1 MRLVGRQKSVKIT
14 AGILIIS
21 VFILALLSL
30 LGFFK
35 DRDKK
40 NDYGVF
46 LGIEKTEIHKLD
58 GYKTVVIE
66 PSNFSKSDI
75 EQVHKDGKFVYGYL
89 NVGSIEKF
97 RSYYKDFK
105 SLSLGTYENWPDE
118 RWVDVTASD
127 WQKFIVQELGKKY
140 ADKGIDGF
148 FIDNTDVYYQYPTEG
163 TFHALCS
170 IMRGLKGYKLKVL
183 INGGDSF
190 VSRCIDENIAKDLFD
205 GINQECVFTSIDFDN
220 KSYGIQARD
229 ETKRYKEY
237 LSKVKK
243 AGLEVYLLEYGAGR
257 SIQEMIDEY
266 CKQNDFKYY
275 NAESLELK

>member
-118 RWVDVTASD
+118 RWIDVTASD

-275 NAESLELK
+275 DAESLELK

>member
-1 MRLVGRQKSVKIT
+1 MQLVRRQKSIKIIT
-14 AGILIIS
+14 GILIIS
-21 VFILALLSL
+21 IFVLALLSL
-30 LGFFK
+30 LGTFK
-35 DRDKK
+35 DMNKK
-40 NDYGVF
+40 KDYGVF
-46 LGIEKTEIHKLD
+46 LGIEKTEISKLND
-58 GYKTVVIE
+58 YKTVVIE

-118 RWVDVTASD
+118 RWIDVTASD

-148 FIDNTDVYYQYPTEG
+148 FIDNTDVYYQYPREEIFQG
-163 TFHALCS
+163 LIS
-170 IMRGLKGYKLKVL
+170 IMKGLRDYKLKII
-183 INGGDSF
+183 INGGDPF

-220 KSYGIQARD
+220 KSYGSQDRD

-243 AGLEVYLLEYGAGR
+243 AGLEVYLLEYGAGP

>member
-1 MRLVGRQKSVKIT
+1 MRLVGRQKSVKIIT
-14 AGILIIS
+14 GILIIS
-21 VFILALLSL
+21 IFVLALLSL
-30 LGFFK
+30 LGTFK
-35 DRDKK
+35 DMNKK
-40 NDYGVF
+40 KDYGVF
-46 LGIEKTEIHKLD
+46 LGIEKTEISKLND
-58 GYKTVVIE
+58 YKTVVIE

-118 RWVDVTASD
+118 RWIDVTASD

-148 FIDNTDVYYQYPTEG
+148 FIDNTDVYYQYPREEIFQGLT
-163 TFHALCS
+163 S
-170 IMRGLKGYKLKVL
+170 IMKGLRDYKFKII
-183 INGGDSF
+183 INGGDPF
-190 VSRCIDENIAKDLFD
+190 VSRCIDEKIAKDLFD

-220 KSYGIQARD
+220 KSYGIQAKD

-243 AGLEVYLLEYGAGR
+243 AGLEVYLLEYGADR

>member
-58 GYKTVVIE
+58 SYKTVVID
-66 PSNFSKSDI
+66 PSNFTKSDI
-75 EQVHKDGKFVYGYL
+75 DQLHKDNKLVYGYL
-89 NVGSIEKF
+89 NIGSIEKF
-97 RSYYKDFK
+97 RPYYKNYEK
-105 SLSLGTYENWPDE
+105 LTLATYENWPDE
-118 RWVDVTASD
+118 CWIDVTSND
-127 WQKFIVQELGKKY
+127 WQEFVVKNLGKKY

-148 FIDNTDVYYQYPTEG
+148 FIDNTDVYYQYPREEIFQGLT
-163 TFHALCS
+163 S
-170 IMRGLKGYKLKVL
+170 IMKGLRDYKLKII
-183 INGGDSF
+183 INGGDPF
-190 VSRCIDENIAKDLFD
+190 VSRCIDEKIAKDLFD

-220 KSYGIQARD
+220 KSYGIQAKD

-243 AGLEVYLLEYGAGR
+243 AGLEVYLLEYGAGP
-257 SIQEMIDEY
+257 SIQDIIDEY

>member
-1 MRLVGRQKSVKIT
+1 MQLVRRQKSIKIIT
-14 AGILIIS
+14 GILIIS
-21 VFILALLSL
+21 IFVLALLSL
-30 LGFFK
+30 LGTFK
-35 DRDKK
+35 DMNKK
-40 NDYGVF
+40 KDYGVF
-46 LGIEKTEIHKLD
+46 LGIEKTEISKLND
-58 GYKTVVIE
+58 YKTVVIE

-118 RWVDVTASD
+118 RWIDVTASD

-148 FIDNTDVYYQYPTEG
+148 FIDNTDVYYQYPREEIFQGLT
-163 TFHALCS
+163 S
-170 IMRGLKGYKLKVL
+170 IMKGLRDYKLKII
-183 INGGDSF
+183 INGGDPF
-190 VSRCIDENIAKDLFD
+190 VSRCIDENIAKDFFD

-243 AGLEVYLLEYGAGR
+243 AGLEVYLLEYGAGP
-257 SIQEMIDEY
+257 SIQDIIDKY

>member
-118 RWVDVTASD
+118 RWIDVTASD

-148 FIDNTDVYYQYPTEG
+148 FIDNTDVYYQYPTKG

-220 KSYGIQARD
+220 KSYGIQAKD

-243 AGLEVYLLEYGAGR
+243 AGLEVYLLEYGAGP
-257 SIQEMIDEY
+257 SIQELIDEY

>member
-118 RWVDVTASD
+118 RWIDVTASD

>member
-118 RWVDVTASD
+118 RWIDVTASD

-163 TFHALCS
+163 TFHVLCS